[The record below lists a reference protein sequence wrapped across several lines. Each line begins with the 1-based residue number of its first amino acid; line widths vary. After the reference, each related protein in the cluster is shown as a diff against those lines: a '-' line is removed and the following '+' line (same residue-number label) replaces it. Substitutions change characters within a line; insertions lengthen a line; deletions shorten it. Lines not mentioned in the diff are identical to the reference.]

1 MEPKT
6 KKQRSLYIPYAGP
19 VLLEFPLLN
28 KGSAFSMEERRN
40 FNLLGLLPEVVETIE
55 EQAERAWIQYQGF
68 KTEIDKH
75 IYLRNIQDTNETLFY
90 RLVNNH
96 LDEMMPVIYTPTVGA
111 ACERFSEI
119 YRRSRGVFI
128 SYQNRHNMD
137 DILQNVPNH
146 NIKVIVVTD
155 GERIL
160 GLGDQGIGGM
170 GIPIGK
176 LSLYTACGGI
186 SPAYTLPVV
195 LDVGTNNQQLLNDPL
210 YMGWRNPRITDDE
223 YYEFVDE
230 FIQAVKQRWP
240 DVLLQFED
248 FAQKN
253 AMPLLNR
260 YRNEICSF
268 NDDIQGTAAVTV
280 GTLIAASRA
289 AGGQLSEK
297 KIVFLGAGSAGCG
310 IAEMIIAQT
319 QREGLSE
326 EAARQK
332 VFMVDR
338 FGLLTD
344 KMPNLLPFQ
353 TKLVQKRE
361 NLSDWDTDSDVLS
374 LLDVVRNV
382 KPDILIGVSGQTG
395 LFTEEIIRE
404 MHKHCPRP
412 IVMPLSNPTS
422 RVEATPQDIIA
433 WTEGNALVATG
444 SPFNPVVWKDKI
456 YPIAQCNNAFIFPGI
471 GLGVIASGAS
481 RITDE
486 MLMSASETLAQY
498 SPLVLN
504 GEGLVLPELK
514 DIQKVSRAIAFAVGK
529 MAQQQGV
536 AVKTSA
542 EALQQAIDDNFC
554 CGVCHTDLHVKN
566 GDFGDK
572 TGVILGHEGIG
583 VVAEVGP
590 GVTSLKPGDR
600 ASVAW
605 FYEGCGHC
613 EYCNSGNETLCRSV
627 KNAGYSVD
635 GGMAEECIV
644 VADYAVKVPDGLDS
658 AAASSI
664 TCAGVT
670 TYKAV
675 KLSKIRPGQWIAIY
689 GLGGLGNLA
698 LQYAKNVFNAKV
710 IAIDVNDEQLKLAT
724 KMGADLAINSR
735 TEDAAKIVQEKAG
748 GAHAAVVTA
757 VAKAAFNSA
766 VDAVRAGGRVVAVGL
781 PPESMSLDIPRLV
794 LDGIEVVGSLVGTRQ
809 DLTEAFQFAAE
820 GKVVPK
826 VALRPLEDINTIFTE
841 MEEGK
846 IRGRMVIDFRR

>member
-1 MEPKT
+1 MIFPNL
-6 KKQRSLYIPYAGP
+6 KKNRSLYIPYEGP

-28 KGSAFSMEERRN
+28 KGSAFSMEERRS

-90 RLVNNH
+90 RLVENH

-119 YRRSRGVFI
+119 YRRARGVFI
-128 SYQNRHNMD
+128 SWENRENID

-210 YMGWRNPRITDDE
+210 YMGARHPRITDDE
-223 YYEFVDE
+223 YYQFVDD
-230 FIQAVKQRWP
+230 FIQAVKSRWP
-240 DVLLQFED
+240 NVLLQFED

-253 AMPLLNR
+253 AMPLLTR

-289 AGGQLSEK
+289 AGSQLSEQ

-310 IAEMIIAQT
+310 IAEQIIAQT

-326 EAARQK
+326 ELARSRI
-332 VFMVDR
+332 FMVDR

-344 KMPNLLPFQ
+344 QMPNLLSFQ
-353 TKLVQKRE
+353 TKLTQKRDG
-361 NLSDWDTDSDVLS
+361 LLAQWDTQEEVLS

-382 KPDILIGVSGQTG
+382 KPDILIGVSGQSG

-422 RVEATPQDIIA
+422 RVEATPQDIIS
-433 WTEGNALVATG
+433 WTDGNALVATG
-444 SPFNPVVWKDKI
+444 SPFDPVVWKDKT
-456 YPIAQCNNAFIFPGI
+456 YPIAQCNNSYIFPGI
-471 GLGVIASGAS
+471 GLGVIASGAT

-486 MLMSASETLAQY
+486 MLMSASETLAKH
-498 SPLVLN
+498 SPLVNN

-514 DIQKVSRAIAFAVGK
+514 DIHTVSRAIAFAVGK

-536 AVKTSA
+536 AVNTSA
-542 EALQQAIDDNFC
+542 DALTQAINDNFWEPEYR
-554 CGVCHTDLHVKN
+554 N
-566 GDFGDK
+566 YRR
-572 TGVILGHEGIG
+572 
-583 VVAEVGP
+583 
-590 GVTSLKPGDR
+590 TS
-600 ASVAW
+600 
-605 FYEGCGHC
+605 
-613 EYCNSGNETLCRSV
+613 
-627 KNAGYSVD
+627 
-635 GGMAEECIV
+635 I
-644 VADYAVKVPDGLDS
+644 
-658 AAASSI
+658 
-664 TCAGVT
+664 
-670 TYKAV
+670 
-675 KLSKIRPGQWIAIY
+675 
-689 GLGGLGNLA
+689 
-698 LQYAKNVFNAKV
+698 
-710 IAIDVNDEQLKLAT
+710 
-724 KMGADLAINSR
+724 
-735 TEDAAKIVQEKAG
+735 
-748 GAHAAVVTA
+748 
-757 VAKAAFNSA
+757 
-766 VDAVRAGGRVVAVGL
+766 
-781 PPESMSLDIPRLV
+781 
-794 LDGIEVVGSLVGTRQ
+794 
-809 DLTEAFQFAAE
+809 
-820 GKVVPK
+820 
-826 VALRPLEDINTIFTE
+826 
-841 MEEGK
+841 
-846 IRGRMVIDFRR
+846 